1 MFNVRILS
9 FRLTDATRCFYVI
22 TDAEFTLKHY
32 KLKLDDENTDNLLE
46 ESEEEKV
53 QCHKDALNASNDF
66 ARIDGNHLEIA
77 CYYGIREF
85 LVLQSTKRDSVMDET
100 KIRILLSSL
109 AIAATNANW

>member
-1 MFNVRILS
+1 MLNNLNKCLS
-9 FRLTDATRCFYVI
+9 LSLS
-22 TDAEFTLKHY
+22 DAEFTLKHF
-32 KLKLDDENTDNLLE
+32 KLKLDDDKGTGNLCLE

-53 QCHKDALNASNDF
+53 QCHKDVLNASNDF

-77 CYYGIREF
+77 RYYGIREF
-85 LVLQSTKRDSVMDET
+85 LVLQSVKKDSVMDET

>member
-1 MFNVRILS
+1 MYFCIS
-9 FRLTDATRCFYVI
+9 
-22 TDAEFTLKHY
+22 DAEFVLKHF
-32 KLKLDDENTDNLLE
+32 KLKLEDTDVLNSTK

-77 CYYGIREF
+77 RYYSIREF
-85 LVLQSTKRDSVMDET
+85 LVLQSVRKESVTDET
-100 KIRILLSSL
+100 KIKILLSSL